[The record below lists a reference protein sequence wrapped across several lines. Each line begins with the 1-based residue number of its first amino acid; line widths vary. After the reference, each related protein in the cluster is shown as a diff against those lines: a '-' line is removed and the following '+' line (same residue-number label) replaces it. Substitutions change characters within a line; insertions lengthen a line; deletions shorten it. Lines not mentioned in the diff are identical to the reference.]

1 MVDDKSIKT
10 NEKNFK
16 GFSKSIT
23 MTLFLI
29 SAFMAYFPFF
39 AFLEADYLHV
49 LLVKAIV
56 FSTLLIVIIIPM
68 IGFLFLKSFYKSAF
82 LFLAF
87 CLVSYGE
94 INTYIGMNKSVSES
108 DYEKMFKIIKN
119 EKTPISIKKYLYD
132 VSRDGTVTYLEWLK
146 FDTMYGL
153 YMSTHKKDVDFGQSE
168 QNQFLKAIERV
179 MM

>member
-1 MVDDKSIKT
+1 MVDEKSTKT
-10 NEKNFK
+10 NEKSLK
-16 GFSKSIT
+16 GFSKPTTI
-23 MTLFLI
+23 TLFLI

-39 AFLEADYLHV
+39 TFLEDNYLHV
-49 LLVKAIV
+49 LLIKAIV

-82 LFLAF
+82 LFVVF

-94 INTYIGMNKSVSES
+94 INTYIGMHKSVSES
-108 DYEKMFKIIKN
+108 DYKEMFKIIKN

-132 VSRDGTVTYLEWLK
+132 VSRDGTVTYLEWFK
-146 FDTMYGL
+146 FDAMYSL
-153 YMSTHKKDVDFGQSE
+153 YMSTHKENIDFGQSE
-168 QNQFLKAIERV
+168 QSQFLRAIERV